1 MKFGPLVRIL
11 CMCWMM
17 LFFFTRGWSQENIP
31 LGTWRVHLSFNKLT
45 SLAVAPDQVYTS
57 NDIGLMILNKADQQ
71 ISQVSKIDG
80 LSGAT
85 ITTLAYDAQRSALV
99 IGFQNGLLNIL
110 NGNRISIYNGLANSI
125 ALSGSR
131 AINNITINGS
141 LAFLSTDF
149 GVVVFDMDKNELR
162 ETYRDLGE
170 TGEALR
176 IFQSVVHQDSLFLA
190 TENGVLAGSLNGTS
204 NLLDFRSWKR
214 YTQGDLN
221 NSIQAVTEF
230 NGQLYAAINAM
241 GIYKLQNGLWVQQSF
256 LQNQSFNSL
265 SSSSANLIV
274 TTAEKV
280 WVTNGSTITEAAA
293 GSLVNPSM
301 AIQETDETIWIAD
314 DKSGLVAF
322 ANGAVTKVKT
332 NGPSSNSMWRSTY
345 SNDRIIVSK
354 GGYNS
359 SLLPLNKLSNV
370 DQFLNGQWSIL
381 PTTLTTDITDQAKTF
396 NATFI
401 STFGSGLERITNENT
416 LIFDHTNSPLVENNS
431 TDGYTLVP
439 SVENSTNGLWVTNYG
454 VPTSLHLLADDLTWE
469 TFSFS
474 QPQAQFPVD
483 LLVDQLGAVWMVID
497 PAKGGGIMVFDKSQ
511 STYLTTTPGKGS
523 LPVATVR
530 SIANDRDGQVW
541 VGTDE
546 GVVYFSNPSGVFNTI
561 DASRPIFENRFL
573 LRDEAVTAIAVD
585 GGNRKWLGTNNGV
598 WLFSPSGEELIYN
611 FTEDNSPLL
620 SNNVI
625 SISIDPI
632 SGEVF
637 YATAKGLCS
646 FRSTATAST
655 YQFASVKIFPNPVG
669 SEFNGL
675 VAINGLYRDA
685 IVKITDING
694 RLVWQTQA
702 NGGTATWNARQ
713 LNGNR
718 VSTGVY
724 LVFATAEDG
733 SERHVGKIAVIE

>member
-1 MKFGPLVRIL
+1 M
-11 CMCWMM
+11 
-17 LFFFTRGWSQENIP
+17 
-31 LGTWRVHLSFNKLT
+31 SFNNLT

-71 ISQVSKIDG
+71 LSQVSKIDG

-85 ITTLAYDAQRSALV
+85 ITTLAYDEQRNALV

-110 NGNRISIYNGLANSI
+110 KGNRISVYNGVANSSAI
-125 ALSGSR
+125 SGSR

-170 TGEALR
+170 AGETLR
-176 IFQSVVHQDSLFLA
+176 IFQSVIHQDSLFLA
-190 TENGVLAGSLNGTS
+190 TENGILAGSLNGTS

-214 YTQGDLN
+214 YSQGDLN
-221 NSIQAVTEF
+221 NSIQAITVF

-241 GIYKLQNGLWVQQSF
+241 GIYTLQNGSWVQQSF
-256 LQNQSFNSL
+256 LQGQSFNGL
-265 SSSSANLIV
+265 SSSANLIV

-280 WVTNGSTITEAAA
+280 WVTNGSAITEAAA
-293 GSLVNPSM
+293 DALVNPSM
-301 AIQETDETIWIAD
+301 AIEETDGTIWIAD
-314 DKSGLVAF
+314 GKSGLIAF

-332 NGPSSNSMWRSTY
+332 NGPSSNAMWRSTY
-345 SNDRIIVSK
+345 SNDRVIVSK

-359 SLLPLNKLSNV
+359 SSLPLKQLSNV

-381 PTTLTTDITDQAKTF
+381 PTTLTTDITDQAKAF

-439 SVENSTNGLWVTNYG
+439 SIENSTNGLWVANYG

-469 TFSFS
+469 TFSFT

-497 PAKGGGIMVFDKSQ
+497 PAKGGGIIVFNKSQ
-511 STYLTTTPGKGS
+511 SAYLTTTPGKGS

-541 VGTDE
+541 VGTDQ
-546 GVVYFSNPSGVFNTI
+546 GVVYFSNPSSVFNTI

-573 LRDEAVTAIAVD
+573 LRDERVTAIAVD

-620 SNNVI
+620 SNNII

-637 YATAKGLCS
+637 YATEKGLCS

-655 YQFASVKIFPNPVG
+655 YHFESVKIFPNPVG
-669 SEFNGL
+669 AEFNGL